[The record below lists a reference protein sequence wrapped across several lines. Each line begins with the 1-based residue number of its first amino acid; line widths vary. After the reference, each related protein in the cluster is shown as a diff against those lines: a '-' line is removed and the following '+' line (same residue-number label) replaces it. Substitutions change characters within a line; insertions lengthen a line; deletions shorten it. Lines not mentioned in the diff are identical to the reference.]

1 MKFLTMVLVV
11 AAAAA
16 AAVVVEV
23 GAEKLAAGVLS
34 LERILPV
41 NGKVELEEL
50 RARDKARHAR
60 MLQSFGGGIVDFPVV
75 GSSDPYLVG

>member
-1 MKFLTMVLVV
+1 MKLLTVVLVV

-16 AAVVVEV
+16 SVVVA
-23 GAEKLAAGVLS
+23 GAEKLPAGVLS
-34 LERILPV
+34 LERIFPV